1 MKFCV
6 VEQQGSKY
14 FNSIDEASKLLGV
27 TRRTFFEYLKQVK
40 VEPWDRK
47 LVRQKSYFSEEVL
60 SRMWV
65 LQRRFGR
72 TGKGRQ
78 TGVAEKPLSEKGGP
92 ENKQSEPN
100 SKPLTVEQK
109 QAAQKRVAEILE
121 RV

>member
-14 FNSIDEASKLLGV
+14 FHSIDEASKILGV

-47 LVRQKSYFSEEVL
+47 LVRQKSYFSEEIL
-60 SRMWV
+60 GRMWV

-72 TGKGRQ
+72 TGNGGK
-78 TGVAEKPLSEKGGP
+78 TGVVQNPLSQKGGP
-92 ENKQSEPN
+92 ENKPIEPR
-100 SKPLTVEQK
+100 SKPQSAEQK
-109 QAAQKRVAEILE
+109 AAMQNKISK
-121 RV
+121 

>member
-14 FNSIDEASKLLGV
+14 FHSIDEASKILGV

-60 SRMWV
+60 GRMWV
-65 LQRRFGR
+65 LHRRFGR
-72 TGKGRQ
+72 TGNGRA
-78 TGVAEKPLSEKGGP
+78 TGVSENNVLKKGGP
-92 ENKQSEPN
+92 ESKQLEAG
-100 SKPLTVEQK
+100 SKPLSAEQK
-109 QAAQKRVAEILE
+109 LAAQNSIAEILAK
-121 RV
+121 V